1 MSFPNG
7 VEDEIALQHFKIHES
22 PIGMCNYIGHLRHT
36 VSSSVAVTGCLKKP
50 GDTMEITMISEHNS
64 NKMFVVDFHGNTE
77 IVFSPFETG
86 GMSKRLNEIKSYQVR
101 VFYCSTIFTIS

>member
-7 VEDEIALQHFKIHES
+7 VEDEIALHRYKIHET
-22 PIGMCNYIGHLRHT
+22 PIEMCNYIGHLRHT

-50 GDTMEITMISEHNS
+50 GDTMEITLISEHNT

-77 IVFSPFETG
+77 IVVSPFETG
-86 GMSKRLNEIKSYQVR
+86 GMSKHLNEIKSYQ
-101 VFYCSTIFTIS
+101 YCIFQQSLPNHE